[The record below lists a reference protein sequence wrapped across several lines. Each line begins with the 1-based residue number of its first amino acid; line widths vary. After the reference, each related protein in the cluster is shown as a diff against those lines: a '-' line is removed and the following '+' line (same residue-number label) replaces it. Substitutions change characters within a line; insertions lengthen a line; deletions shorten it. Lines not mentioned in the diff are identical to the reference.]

1 MKMLD
6 NLVLEELSRSISQL
20 TTVNND
26 INELISRSIEIP
38 PSLDLGE
45 RSSNIAFK
53 LAKSLQKSPKQIS
66 EIITLDIN
74 KNLSGNSMIQKVE
87 PVNGYIN
94 FYFNFSIVFKEL
106 NLKIKN
112 EKNNYGKNDSGQG
125 KKIVIEHTSI
135 NPVKPLHIGNLRNAI
150 LGDIISRLYHW
161 NGWKVEVQ
169 NLIDDLGRQVATLIW
184 GFLNGIQFKLS
195 RDSLEKFDVWLG
207 RLYSQ
212 SNKILEESNRWNEVD
227 AIMIKMRDD
236 PILYS
241 YMRNICQAC
250 VDVNLETAWQYGI
263 TYDYLVWES
272 DISKSGIWEET
283 LHLLEKNDSFTW
295 ETKGENKGCFVAYL
309 GDLDEFQDK
318 KNPVKIFVRSNGV
331 PTYVAHDVALQFW
344 KFGLVKASLS
354 SNGLV
359 QQINESGE
367 RKNLWSSSN
376 LNITELLPIEFG
388 KADRVCNVIG
398 VEQEF
403 LQEIVRYTLKLLD
416 MDEKYGNSFHLSYK
430 HVNAPHARFS
440 GRSGNWYEER
450 AWADAV
456 LQDTFDEAFKVISS
470 KRPDLESNYSKKREI
485 TLKLSVGAIRY
496 WLAKFSTE
504 TEIKFRIEDAT
515 SLEGDTGPFL
525 VYSHV
530 RAKKILEKIGKK
542 RVKRQYK
549 INEEQISLQEKQLV
563 LDLLKFP
570 VIVEMAA
577 SVFQP
582 IQMTKYANELASS
595 FNKFYE
601 TSPVL
606 NAETLDLKI
615 FRIMMVECFVV
626 VMENVLKILGISLV
640 DEM

>member
-1 MKMLD
+1 MPD
-6 NLVLEELSRSISQL
+6 NLVLEVLSQSISQL
-20 TTVNND
+20 MTLDNN
-26 INELISRSIEIP
+26 IKEMISRSIEIP

-53 LAKSLQKSPKQIS
+53 LAKNLKKSPKQIS
-66 EIITLDIN
+66 EIISLDIN
-74 KNLSGNSMIQKVE
+74 KNLSKDDMIQKVE
-87 PVNGYIN
+87 SANGYIN
-94 FYFNFSIVFKEL
+94 FYFNFFIIFKEL
-106 NLKIKN
+106 NKRIKD
-112 EKNNYGKNDSGQG
+112 EKNNYGKNNSGCG

-195 RDSLEKFDVWLG
+195 RDPSENFDVWLG

-212 SNKILEESNRWNEVD
+212 ANTILEESNNWDEVD
-227 AIMIKMRDD
+227 AIMIRMRDD
-236 PILYS
+236 SILYS
-241 YMRNICQAC
+241 YMRNICQSC
-250 VDVNLETAWQYGI
+250 VDVNLETAWRFGI

-283 LHLLEKNDSFTW
+283 LHLLEKNESFTW
-295 ETKGENKGCFVAYL
+295 ENEGENKGCFVAYL

-344 KFGLVKASLS
+344 KFGLVKASLN

-367 RKNLWSSSN
+367 WKNLWSSSN
-376 LNITELLPIEFG
+376 LNVSKIPSTEFG

-403 LQEIVRYTLKLLD
+403 LQNIVRNTLKLLD
-416 MDEKYGNSFHLSYK
+416 MDEKYENSFHLSYK
-430 HVNAPHARFS
+430 HVNAPHTRFS

-456 LQDTFDEAFKVISS
+456 LQDTFDEAFKVISL
-470 KRPDLESNYSKKREI
+470 KRPDLDSNYSKKLEI
-485 TLKLSVGAIRY
+485 TLKLSIGAIRY

-530 RAKKILEKIGKK
+530 RAKKIIEKLGKYRIK
-542 RVKRQYK
+542 KQYK
-549 INEEQISLQEKQLV
+549 INEEQITLQEKQLL
-563 LDLLKFP
+563 LDLLRFP
-570 VIVEMAA
+570 TIVEVAA

-582 IQMTKYANELASS
+582 IQMTKFANEVASS

-606 NAETLDLKI
+606 NAETPDLKT
-615 FRIMMVECFVV
+615 FRILMVECFLV